1 MRSEPLSVLISF
13 GSRNPYKLLRSLR
26 DLNRNGA
33 TNRVGVPQVDCIL
46 DIFTHQPQRL
56 QESRQ
61 EWTIPSPVQDN
72 MTRRPSKAPVIEI
85 CGANPCSGK
94 TQLLYYIAATAL
106 LPSTYDYAQ
115 FVANGQAVIWI
126 DTDSRF
132 DILQFRTVLRYNLLK
147 HENNAALPSPDLE
160 SLVTGCL
167 QHLHI
172 FRPQS
177 SAALLAT
184 IRSIQDYLFSLTRHY
199 SGARPLQA
207 IILSNISAFIHQ
219 DRLESDED
227 LLGES
232 ALPGSGTATQRSST
246 LYIQRYRDI
255 TSALREVQAIF
266 SCTILAGNIALSPL
280 QPSSLG
286 PFLRPHL
293 PPAWNAFCAAKIIV
307 VRERT
312 PKFPPSISSEEAALE
327 ASMRRNAVI
336 KSGFRGWVDSWGA
349 EDWEASTKEMLKN
362 IGDFKFAIDENGVRF
377 IENGEHED
385 DQ

>member
-1 MRSEPLSVLISF
+1 MH
-13 GSRNPYKLLRSLR
+13 SLR
-26 DLNRNGA
+26 DLNKNGSTA
-33 TNRVGVPQVDCIL
+33 SVGVPQVDRIL
-46 DIFTHQPQRL
+46 NVFTHKPQRL
-56 QESRQ
+56 RESHS
-61 EWTIPSPVQDN
+61 EWIFDSPDQDTT
-72 MTRRPSKAPVIEI
+72 TRRQPKAPVIEI

-106 LPSTYDYAQ
+106 LPSTHDHAQ
-115 FVANGQAVIWI
+115 VVGDAGAVIWI
-126 DTDSRF
+126 DTESHF
-132 DILQFRTVLRYNLLK
+132 DILRFQTVLRHGFLR
-147 HENNAALPSPDLE
+147 HENSAALASSDLE
-160 SLVTGCL
+160 SIVMSCL
-167 QHLHI
+167 QQLHI

-184 IRSIQDYLFSLTRHY
+184 IRSIQGYVFSLTRHY

-207 IILSNISAFIHQ
+207 VILSNISAFIHQ

-227 LLGES
+227 LLLGS
-232 ALPGSGTATQRSST
+232 ALPRSNTATQRSSS

-255 TSALREVQAIF
+255 VSALREVQAIF

-293 PPAWNAFCAAKIIV
+293 PTVWNSFCAAKIIV
-307 VRERT
+307 VRKRT

-336 KSGFRGWVDSWGA
+336 KSGFCGWVDSWGA
-349 EDWEASTKEMLKN
+349 EDWEAGTKEALKEV
-362 IGDFKFAIDENGVRF
+362 GDFTFTVDENGVRL
-377 IENGEHED
+377 IENEEHED
-385 DQ
+385 DA